1 MAYQSNTASI
11 LQAAG
16 YEPLVDFTAIIK
28 VGVIHI
34 EWTHADPQPT
44 EAQVAAWGDDSQ
56 ALPSG
61 QTYTDYTTVPKEVT
75 NYQLRRALNA
85 SPAAKAQVVALIN
98 GSDDED
104 MKDGWAAA
112 ATFKQDNPLFQAGI
126 TQLGWTQQQVNNI
139 LILAATFD

>member
-28 VGVIHI
+28 AGVIHI

-56 ALPSG
+56 ALPHG
-61 QTYTDYTTVPKEVT
+61 ATFTDHTTVPKEVT
-75 NYQLRRALNA
+75 NYQLKRALNTV
-85 SPAAKAQVVALIN
+85 PADRAAVDALVA
-98 GSDDED
+98 GADQDTQ
-104 MKDGWAAA
+104 DGWNNALS
-112 ATFKQDNPLFQAGI
+112 FKSDNALFAGAI
-126 TQLGWTQQQVNNI
+126 SILGWSQAKVNDY
-139 LILAATFD
+139 LKLAATFD